1 MSRSKRDQ
9 QLRTSKRAFQSVDY
23 WADGPLLQA
32 ISVEQGGVPY
42 VDRFGNAR
50 KAAAIMKQKSAKLNE
65 LAQI

>member
-9 QLRTSKRAFQSVDY
+9 QLRTSKRGFQSVDY

-42 VDRFGNAR
+42 VDRLG
-50 KAAAIMKQKSAKLNE
+50 QKSAITQQSALGQQSE
-65 LAQI
+65 TA